1 MREYTIHYRNGE
13 SKVHHCDD
21 KSSLIKEIFEGDQT
35 RFQREVTMLSWQ
47 MQGIHYT
54 ENVERGEIDGQ
65 LTSADANPYGWR
77 K

>member
-1 MREYTIHYRNGE
+1 M
-13 SKVHHCDD
+13 HHCAD
-21 KSSLIKEIFEGDQT
+21 KSALIKEIFEGDQT
-35 RFQREVTMLSWQ
+35 RFQNEVSMLSWQ

-54 ENVERGEIDGQ
+54 ENVAQGEIDGQ